1 MGLLPPPTQARSR
14 SGPQHGAE
22 GVQSFYALLLYPS
35 CFRQPG
41 GPRPRKYCGSVQWT
55 GARQDLT
62 SWRKLGR
69 RYRPNGYQSG
79 VFVPPP
85 LANHFKHAGGLN
97 PTSSLKHIFGVN
109 EPNTVWFNKS
119 KYHSLCFT
127 NTSCCELEFISTP
140 FQFRILIRYSVTVL
154 ICQTSSSLLGRTS
167 HDLSLNKL
175 MIIIYWWR
183 GPRCNLAKV
192 TFITPNRWQQQIKA
206 APSFPS
212 SAA

>member
-1 MGLLPPPTQARSR
+1 M
-14 SGPQHGAE
+14 
-22 GVQSFYALLLYPS
+22 LLLYPP

-97 PTSSLKHIFGVN
+97 PTQSLKHIFGLN
-109 EPNTVWFNKS
+109 EPNTVINII
-119 KYHSLCFT
+119 HPVLQT
-127 NTSCCELEFISTP
+127 RAELELFSTP
-140 FQFRILIRYSVTVL
+140 FHFHPYPNLTFCAACVTVL
-154 ICQTSSSLLGRTS
+154 ICRTSSSLVERTS
-167 HDLSLNKL
+167 HDLDPNKL
-175 MIIIYWWR
+175 MVIIYWSR

-192 TFITPNRWQQQIKA
+192 TFITPNGWQQQIKA